1 MSENVFLCWN
11 KECKASKSGL
21 CRNRCVRLSG
31 FCWGT
36 TKKAAKEKPTVPYEQ
51 IKPRVASSCMVNSP
65 VITVDIKKTKE
76 PYRDQILSLV

>member
-1 MSENVFLCWN
+1 MQSEQKWVVQKPLCALVRFL
-11 KECKASKSGL
+11 L
-21 CRNRCVRLSG
+21 
-31 FCWGT
+31 GT